1 MIGLP
6 GRLWRFFHRPTLER
20 NMASTKAAAATVEDI
35 ARDMQA
41 LRDDLAQLSRQ
52 VTTLLSAS
60 SDEAIGEVK
69 ERIRRMRDTIDETVA
84 DAGERG
90 REALS
95 DVSGKVSEALEGALQ
110 EHPVTAVAL
119 ALGLGFLFGTMLRR

>member
-1 MIGLP
+1 
-6 GRLWRFFHRPTLER
+6 
-20 NMASTKAAAATVEDI
+20 MASTKEAAATVEDI

-60 SDEAIGEVK
+60 SGEAIGEVK
-69 ERIRRMRDTIDETVA
+69 ERIRRMRDNIDQTVA

-90 REALS
+90 REALG
-95 DVSGKVSEALEGALQ
+95 DVSGKVGEALEESLH
-110 EHPVTAVAL
+110 EHPVTTIAL

>member
-1 MIGLP
+1 
-6 GRLWRFFHRPTLER
+6 
-20 NMASTKAAAATVEDI
+20 MASRKEAAATVTDI
-35 ARDMQA
+35 ARDIQA

-60 SDEAIGEVK
+60 SDEAIGKVK
-69 ERIRRMRDTIDETVA
+69 ERVRRMRDSIDETMA

-95 DVSGKVSEALEGALQ
+95 DASGHIGEGLEESLR
-110 EHPVTAVAL
+110 EHPVATVAL
-119 ALGLGFLFGTMLRR
+119 ALGL

>member
-1 MIGLP
+1 
-6 GRLWRFFHRPTLER
+6 
-20 NMASTKAAAATVEDI
+20 MASTKEAAATVEDI

-95 DVSGKVSEALEGALQ
+95 DASGKVGEALEGALQ
-110 EHPVTAVAL
+110 EHPVTTVAL